1 MRNSK
6 IKSMTIDAM
15 FLAILA
21 LMTFI
26 PQIGFISLGGVISF
40 TLLHIVVL
48 IGAGLGGTKKGLI
61 YGIMFGCLSLIKAA
75 TSGTGI
81 FDPYFV
87 NPLISILPRAI
98 FGLIAGLLFDLVNKL
113 NLRTIRVTATIIISF
128 VTTMLHS
135 LMVLGMLGLFN
146 ASELTEVSQQ
156 NYWLVMGGILGS
168 SSIVEAIAASI
179 IVSPVLVALNPK
191 ILNLKKNESIKTE
204 D

>member
-1 MRNSK
+1 MKSRK

-15 FLAILA
+15 FLAVLA

-75 TSGTGI
+75 TSGTGV
-81 FDPYFV
+81 FDPYFI
-87 NPLISILPRAI
+87 NPLVSILPRAI
-98 FGLIAGLLFDLVNKL
+98 FGLVAGLLFDLVNRL
-113 NLRTIRVTATIIISF
+113 NLKSLKVSGTIIISF

-135 LMVLGMLGLFN
+135 VMVLGMLGLFN
-146 ASELTEVSQQ
+146 SNELTEVSNH

-168 SSIVEAIAASI
+168 SSIVEAVAASI
-179 IVSPVLVALNPK
+179 IVSPVLIALNPK
-191 ILNLKKNESIKTE
+191 ILNLKKKEYTLKE